1 MTVLRHKILVEDIFS
16 SAANFDRIQLAVSP
30 FIKMSKFDSEVPF
43 AVEATDITD
52 MCDGPGEVADKTAQ
66 SVNFPRHPWCEE
78 FINMK
83 ITNLTDSQFR
93 ERQAMF
99 RAAGWRLNHSGQRT
113 VKPRQKLSVV
123 LPEDH
128 TEVLSVQFSMYS
140 KQSRVAPNYCVSP
153 WVVNM
158 HLYSTLDMALGEF
171 LESLCFSTDYVCPNK
186 QCSTPPILHT
196 RRFCHAGGA
205 VTLHM
210 QQLEAPIMG
219 DDTNKL
225 MMWKYCTSCEMI
237 TNIVPVSDDTWAL
250 SFSMFLHLLL
260 HEASLVRRGASRPDA
275 TCSHS
280 LHQEHLTCFGQG
292 DQVVTFRYSTLHVW
306 DIETSSDDL
315 VIPSPHYTNLEQMMK
330 LTECKIGSSTVYDSI
345 FTRLHNSVEAVSPM
359 VEDQEREHQVYRE
372 RLEKLEER
380 IKTEA
385 GPGVEV
391 MSLLRLL
398 QRDVMMSHQSWT
410 KRLSLMSESAK
421 KKSTNATNESS
432 ESKKT
437 ESDTTVKKII
447 STILPQAELS
457 IPSPFES
464 EVHLITHVKGVE
476 LDFPSPYFVYEN
488 KPTSMISYLL
498 SSPSYHQ
505 YLASTQQDTDH
516 FTLEMSDATTKFYCC
531 SYFTSQVCTESVS
544 ELSLDFN

>member
-1 MTVLRHKILVEDIFS
+1 MIEDIFL
-16 SAANFDRIQLAVSP
+16 SATNFDNIHLAVSP
-30 FIKMSKFDSEVPF
+30 FIKISKCDSEVPF
-43 AVEATDITD
+43 AVEATDPTQY
-52 MCDGPGEVADKTAQ
+52 DGSSADVVDKSPGPVTET
-66 SVNFPRHPWCEE
+66 FLRHPRCEE

-83 ITNLTDSQFR
+83 ITNLSDSQFK
-93 ERQAMF
+93 EKQALF
-99 RAAGWRLNHSGQRT
+99 RAAGWRLNHTGQKKVRSKQRFT
-113 VKPRQKLSVV
+113 VL
-123 LPEDH
+123 LPEDR

-237 TNIVPVSDDTWAL
+237 TNIVPLSDETWAL

-260 HEASLVRRGASRPDA
+260 HESQLVRRGANRPDA
-275 TCSHS
+275 TCCHS
-280 LHQEHLTCFGQG
+280 LHQEHLTCFGQA

-315 VIPSPHYTNLEQMMK
+315 VIPSPNYSKMDQMKK
-330 LTECKIGSSTVYDSI
+330 LAECKLGSSTVYDSI
-345 FTRLHNSVEAVSPM
+345 LTRLHNSGESVAVM
-359 VEDQEREHQVYRE
+359 VGDQEKEHQAYRE
-372 RLEKLEER
+372 RLERLEER
-380 IKTEA
+380 IKSEE
-385 GPGVEV
+385 GPGSEV
-391 MSLLRLL
+391 MSLLTLL
-398 QRDVMMSHQSWT
+398 QRDIMISHQSWT

-421 KKSTNATNESS
+421 KKSPNTANESF

-447 STILPQAELS
+447 STILPQADLS

-476 LDFPSPYFVYEN
+476 LDFPSSHFVYEN

-498 SSPSYHQ
+498 SSPCYHQ
-505 YLASTQQDTDH
+505 YLAAAQTDTDH

-531 SYFTSQVCTESVS
+531 SYFTSQVGLFLVNRSNS
-544 ELSLDFN
+544 FRA